1 MTHRITFLKEAQ
13 RPGVIPALLTFSK
26 RTPYTASRNPA
37 SSDQPKKISVVFLGR
52 IGYTAIGKIQ
62 ANVKGAPAMMRM
74 RLCVL
79 LIILLS
85 GLGCASE
92 GSQAQWDE
100 FWKDVR
106 GDNMR
111 MRSGNFSEMDSM
123 EDRPIHANQVH

>member
-1 MTHRITFLKEAQ
+1 
-13 RPGVIPALLTFSK
+13 
-26 RTPYTASRNPA
+26 
-37 SSDQPKKISVVFLGR
+37 
-52 IGYTAIGKIQ
+52 
-62 ANVKGAPAMMRM
+62 MMRM

-79 LIILLS
+79 LFVLLF

-106 GDNMR
+106 GENMQ
-111 MRSGNFSEMDSM
+111 MRSGNFSGMDSI